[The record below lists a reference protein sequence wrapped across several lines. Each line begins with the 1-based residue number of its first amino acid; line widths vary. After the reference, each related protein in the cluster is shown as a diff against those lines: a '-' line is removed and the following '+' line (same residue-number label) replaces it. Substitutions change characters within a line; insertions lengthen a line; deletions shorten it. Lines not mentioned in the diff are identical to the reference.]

1 MKCINLA
8 TIYKTILRILKV
20 RLGEVGKMAPQER
33 GFAALTEDLDLIPT
47 NQR

>member
-1 MKCINLA
+1 MKYISLA
-8 TIYKTILRILKV
+8 TIYKTILKILKV

-33 GFAALTEDLDLIPT
+33 GFTALTEDLGLVPT

>member
-8 TIYKTILRILKV
+8 TIYKTILKILKV
-20 RLGEVGKMAPQER
+20 RIGEVGKMAPQER
-33 GFAALTEDLDLIPT
+33 GFAALEEDLGLVPT